1 MEQIKQ
7 ILMKRGYNEKQ
18 AIVASK
24 ELLGLDERL
33 KGAFSLWMDK
43 DEETDFTIEGVC
55 MSNLKAKFKMTYP
68 AALLTMDWIIKEPEK
83 AINSIKHGIR

>member
-1 MEQIKQ
+1 MERIKQ
-7 ILMKRGYNEKQ
+7 ILITRGYNEKQ
-18 AIVASK
+18 AIATAK
-24 ELLGLDERL
+24 ELLTIDEML

-68 AALLTMDWIIKEPEK
+68 AALLTMDWIVKEPEK

>member
-1 MEQIKQ
+1 MKRIKQ
-7 ILMKRGYNEKQ
+7 KLMERGYNEKQ

-43 DEETDFTIEGVC
+43 DKETDFTIEGVC
-55 MSNLKAKFKMTYP
+55 LLNLKAKFKMTYP
-68 AALLTMDWIIKEPEK
+68 AALLTMDWVIKEPEK
-83 AINSIKHGIR
+83 AINSINRGIR

>member
-43 DEETDFTIEGVC
+43 DKEIDFTIEGVC
-55 MSNLKAKFKMTYP
+55 LSNLKAKFKMTYP
-68 AALLTMDWIIKEPEK
+68 AALLTMDWVIKEPEK
-83 AINSIKHGIR
+83 AKNALIKGIK